1 MKTTSFSIAN
11 YCVPCHAHCR
21 YCLLASC
28 GKATG
33 VDYKAGET
41 FAAGVIRDMKEAR
54 PDLPCSYYIGYCM
67 DAPDLP
73 EYLRFSREH
82 QAPAAKFLQMNGFAF
97 RKDQELEALMRSI
110 RGAGVEMI
118 DLTFY
123 GTEEYHDRFAGR
135 KGDFRFLLRML
146 DQACKAGLQVNVSIP
161 LIRENLDQMPELYET
176 LSVYPL
182 YRAACFLP
190 HSKGRGKSLQEKRIT
205 RQEFEQL
212 PEGIRKTFAK
222 TNHMTEAEWI
232 ASDQLTDPDR
242 RSLTLVLRPDNIE
255 KYSRMNAA
263 EILNELETMDDRF
276 LKEMPS
282 VQELARMYGD
292 PENQQLFRSRD
303 LALAWQQRYIA
314 ETGNRIYDMHDE
326 THHFSVYFSTEK

>member
-110 RGAGVEMI
+110 RDAGVEMI

-123 GTEEYHDRFAGR
+123 GTEEYVA
-135 KGDFRFLLRML
+135 K
-146 DQACKAGLQVNVSIP
+146 KAPVKKITSIKKA
-161 LIRENLDQMPELYET
+161 T
-176 LSVYPL
+176 KKAVAKKV
-182 YRAACFLP
+182 AAAKKPAAKKIAAAKKPAAKKAAKKPAKKVVKKL
-190 HSKGRGKSLQEKRIT
+190 GKVIF
-205 RQEFEQL
+205 EFDGKQ
-212 PEGIRKTFAK
+212 
-222 TNHMTEAEWI
+222 I
-232 ASDQLTDPDR
+232 AYKD
-242 RSLTLVLRPDNIE
+242 IE
-255 KYSRMNAA
+255 KKAAKLGGDVYVVAA
-263 EILNELETMDDRF
+263 E
-276 LKEMPS
+276 KK
-282 VQELARMYGD
+282 
-292 PENQQLFRSRD
+292 
-303 LALAWQQRYIA
+303 
-314 ETGNRIYDMHDE
+314 IYDADGKAVAL
-326 THHFSVYFSTEK
+326 F